1 MSLLKGFVAR
11 NGRSKEEEGKRKS
24 KTVSIPTFRVLPSV
38 CKRRER
44 RIYDREKAVAFSR
57 LKINDLSVSGPK
69 RRKEEEEDE
78 GDLPKTFLDLPDS
91 KEFPTVGSMGETKP
105 IPKSSARSMDRPTGL
120 SRSISG
126 VWAKQ

>member
-1 MSLLKGFVAR
+1 MAAREGEPKEKRNSFYPVA
-11 NGRSKEEEGKRKS
+11 
-24 KTVSIPTFRVLPSV
+24 TAAPTISSPSFLPSL

-44 RIYDREKAVAFSR
+44 RIYDREKAAAFSR

-69 RRKEEEEDE
+69 RRKED
-78 GDLPKTFLDLPDS
+78 GGGFAKNFPDLPDS

-105 IPKSSARSMDRPTGL
+105 IPRSSARSMDRPTGL
-120 SRSISG
+120 SSSISG

>member
-1 MSLLKGFVAR
+1 MSLKGLRSSEWPFKR
-11 NGRSKEEEGKRKS
+11 GRAKGKAKRLLS
-24 KTVSIPTFRVLPSV
+24 QHFESFLPSL

-44 RIYDREKAVAFSR
+44 RIYDREKAAAFSR

-69 RRKEEEEDE
+69 RRMEE
-78 GDLPKTFLDLPDS
+78 GGGGGFAKNFPDLPDS

-120 SRSISG
+120 SSSISE